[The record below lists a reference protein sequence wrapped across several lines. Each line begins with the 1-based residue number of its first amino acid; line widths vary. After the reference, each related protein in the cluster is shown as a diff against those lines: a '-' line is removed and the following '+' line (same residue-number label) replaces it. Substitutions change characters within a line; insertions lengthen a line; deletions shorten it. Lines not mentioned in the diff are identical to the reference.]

1 VEVEADRRRAIRRA
15 AALAAPGDV
24 VVIAGK
30 GHEQGQT
37 FADRTVPFSD
47 REEAAEAVRA
57 LAAGARA

>member
-1 VEVEADRRRAIRRA
+1 MEPDRRA
-15 AALAAPGDV
+15 AIRAAIRDAGDGDV

-47 REEAAEAVRA
+47 VEEARDALRRLVERA
-57 LAAGARA
+57 TA